1 MKKLYIDLSEA
12 RAIGDTLCV
21 SPVLRK
27 LYLSY
32 DRKISIITHNPEI
45 FINNPYV
52 EDLYHPGE
60 VDIKSSENEIFRTFN
75 IGYNESGVCN
85 KHNSMDIRQFHAMN
99 LGFMLANDEMKLD
112 FFPNEFNQISDL
124 PEKYVLIHPVQNWE
138 SRTWSRD
145 KWILLTKALNKS
157 GISVVSV
164 GKESS
169 EIGGSDVQK
178 PTFNFDIDLGLNLQ
192 NKTTLSQT
200 WWLIE
205 KSLCFVT
212 MDSGLLHLAGTTDS
226 NIIQLGSSINNDF
239 RAPYRNGSQNYKYHY
254 VSGKCELKCASDIKY
269 GVREWNTIQG
279 IPSLVG
285 CLERKE
291 KFECHPDV
299 MSVYKKIMEICNIKS
314 ESSGK

>member
-1 MKKLYIDLSEA
+1 MKKLCIDISEA

-27 LYLSY
+27 LYFAY
-32 DRKISIITHNPEI
+32 GRKISIVTHHPLI
-45 FINNPYV
+45 FKNSPYV
-52 EDLYHPGE
+52 DYVYNPDDFQPDSEFE
-60 VDIKSSENEIFRTFN
+60 VFRTFDV
-75 IGYNESGVCN
+75 GYGDNGVCN
-85 KHNSMDIRQFHAMN
+85 KHNAIDIRQFHAIN
-99 LGFMLANDEMKLD
+99 LGFMLNPDEMGL
-112 FFPNEFNQISDL
+112 EFHPDEFENIHDL

-138 SRTWSRD
+138 SRTWGRD
-145 KWILLTKALNKS
+145 KWILLTQALNKS

-164 GKESS
+164 GRDSS

-178 PTFNFDIDLGLNLQ
+178 PTFNFDIDLGINLQ

-205 KSLCFVT
+205 KSSCFVT

-226 NIIQLGSSINNDF
+226 NIVQLGSSINNDF
-239 RAPYRNGSQNYKYHY
+239 RAPYRNGSQKYKYHY
-254 VSGKCELKCASDIKY
+254 VSGKCQLKCASDIKY
-269 GVREWNTIQG
+269 GVYEWNTIQG

-299 MSVYKKIMEICNIKS
+299 MSVYKKIMEICN
-314 ESSGK
+314 G